1 MDVCLNPGGM
11 AVHRLCLQL
20 REPIDR
26 VASLYDYR
34 RSGKSGGY
42 TPFAKMA
49 GKEQKDWDF
58 NTCVRRKGLRGARS
72 VADGR
77 GALAATVCD
86 DDVNSQVGIIDDKS
100 TLWHA
105 P

>member
-49 GKEQKDWDF
+49 GKEQNDWDF
-58 NTCVRRKGLRGARS
+58 NTCVRRKESCRVYEVLVESQMDEVRLQPRCAMTMS
-72 VADGR
+72 THKS
-77 GALAATVCD
+77 AL
-86 DDVNSQVGIIDDKS
+86 
-100 TLWHA
+100 
-105 P
+105 